1 MGDRIEDRR
10 QEQAQLQKKQADTRT
25 VKEKALAAAKFQT
38 AFSQKA
44 VGEQK
49 LSSGNQKKQ
58 GEKQSGDKSAMTA
71 FASRQG
77 IAGRSMAER
86 MVTTKEGDKQL
97 GERVHEDKDKKIHD
111 SDDRK
116 EMSHDDKVES
126 RAQERQVDSPI
137 KGKDEQ
143 QQQQQSSGQGQGQ
156 GQTGQQPGGGSHGQ
170 QQDQQQRR
178 DEGMG
183 VGASAAAKSAGGA
196 SAAGD
201 AAGASPDSGASGKI
215 AIGRTDKM
223 AAKERISSK
232 VLQDIVESIYKGS
245 QQGMHDFHIQLKDD
259 ALGGGSLRV
268 TLKDGKLKVLFTLKD
283 ASAKNLIESSKGV
296 LMRMFERKGLQLE
309 TLEVKLR

>member
-1 MGDRIEDRR
+1 MTDRVDDRR
-10 QEQAQLQKKQADTRT
+10 QEQAQLQRKQQDTRS
-25 VKEKALAAAKFQT
+25 VKEKALAAEKFKT
-38 AFSQKA
+38 SFAQKA

-58 GEKQSGDKSAMTA
+58 GDKQAGDKSAQSA

-86 MVTTKEGDKQL
+86 MVTTKDGDKQL
-97 GERVHEDKDKKIHD
+97 GERVSEDHEKKIRSAD
-111 SDDRK
+111 ERK
-116 EMSHDDKVES
+116 ESAHDEKVES
-126 RAQERQVDSPI
+126 RAHERQVDSPI

-143 QQQQQSSGQGQGQ
+143 QQQSQGQGQSQ

-170 QQDQQQRR
+170 QQDQQRR
-178 DEGMG
+178 DESQG
-183 VGASAAAKSAGGA
+183 VGAAAAARTSAGASATSSA
-196 SAAGD
+196 SAAG
-201 AAGASPDSGASGKI
+201 GSSEGTGKV
-215 AIGRTDKM
+215 AIGRTEKM

-245 QQGMHDFHIQLKDD
+245 QEGMHDFHIQLKDD

-268 TLKDGKLKVLFTLKD
+268 TLKDGKLKILFTLKD
-283 ASAKNLIESSKGV
+283 ASAKNLVESSKGV
-296 LMRMFERKGLQLE
+296 LMRMFERKGLKLE